1 MLFLECFGNIILPF
15 ICSCIIYG
23 IFRDCLSLRNSRA
36 VRVFFFIVLFILSY
50 PVVLPGETTAT
61 LGIFVFLYL
70 SVLLFFTDRFIVKT
84 AVVLILYPVWM
95 SFYYLDYN
103 AGYIVWVYVF
113 GRDMPVFWENAM
125 IAFLAAFKIPFLIF
139 IHRLVGKWLKPDE
152 MNLPWNVWA
161 MISIVSLAS
170 FFGIITL
177 IFQVD
182 EPGTY
187 IIWPACIA
195 CILTNM
201 GICYICSFIARS
213 VRISMEADIMRTQQ
227 SYYADL
233 KRERNEIYAL
243 RHEMK
248 NHLSIIQSLVK
259 HDEKKQ
265 TEEYLSGL
273 LREFSSSLKRFCE
286 NETVNALLN
295 AKYRT
300 ASEKNIECDF
310 MVELPGDPGIDI
322 VRLCAVIANTLDNAI
337 EGSCRIEDSGRRK
350 VTVKGRYTDSS
361 FSYFIENNISA
372 EPAGSE
378 GDFKTTK
385 KDTKLH
391 GYGMGIIRDMV
402 SAMNGTAEIKCD
414 DSRFSVTVFIPV
426 KSQESVYDL

>member
-1 MLFLECFGNIILPF
+1 MLFLECFGNLILPF

-113 GRDMPVFWENAM
+113 GR
-125 IAFLAAFKIPFLIF
+125 
-139 IHRLVGKWLKPDE
+139 LVGKWLKPDE

-243 RHEMK
+243 RHDMK

-337 EGSCRIEDSGRRK
+337 EVSCRIEDSGRRK